1 MPAKAIAQTSDALL
15 GMITGMGQTQLQVDA
30 AEMAK
35 IARHQENPKKLK
47 RVQQIQ
53 KLCIDMAIDIV
64 KGGEGG
70 LFVIGDTKHFS
81 TLFPNFFEGQAINV
95 FDKGMNKVLVKLGMI
110 DGAVVID
117 STGKILAYGAHLSRQ
132 SPLQGHGTRHAAAK
146 GISTQPG
153 ITAVLASQEGKVV
166 RIFKNGVQLIEINP
180 YTKGVDSQMDKIV
193 SFINRPEAALVTG
206 AAVGSTVL
214 GVALL
219 PGIVVFAGSYYIAN
233 KIFNIAKDSKKNEQQ
248 K

>member
-1 MPAKAIAQTSDALL
+1 MPTKALAKTSDTFLS
-15 GMITGMGQTQLQVDA
+15 MITGTGQTQLQMDA
-30 AEMAK
+30 KEFAK
-35 IARHQENPKKLK
+35 LTKITESPKKLK

-64 KGGEGG
+64 KAGEGG
-70 LFVIGDTKHFS
+70 LFVIGETKHFS
-81 TLFPNFFEGQAINV
+81 TLFPNFFEGQNVTV
-95 FDKGMNKVLVKLGMI
+95 FDKGMNKVLVKLGQI
-110 DGAVVID
+110 DGAVVIN
-117 STGKILAYGAHLSRQ
+117 SAGKILAYGAHLSRQ

-180 YTKGVDSQMDKIV
+180 YTKGVETQMDKVV

-214 GVALL
+214 GIALL

-233 KIFNIAKDSKKNEQQ
+233 KIFNFAKDAKKQ

>member
-1 MPAKAIAQTSDALL
+1 MPSKVISQTSDALL

-30 AEMAK
+30 KEFAKMATT
-35 IARHQENPKKLK
+35 IENPKKLK
-47 RVQQIQ
+47 KIQQIQ

-64 KGGEGG
+64 KAGEGG
-70 LFVIGDTKHFS
+70 LFVIGETKHFS
-81 TLFPNFFEGQAINV
+81 TLFPNFFEGQNISV
-95 FDKGMNKVLVKLGMI
+95 FDKGMNKVLVKLGQI
-110 DGAVVID
+110 DGAVVIN
-117 STGKILAYGAHLSRQ
+117 SSGKILAYGAHLSRQ
-132 SPLQGHGTRHAAAK
+132 APLQGHGTRHAAAK

-180 YTKGVDSQMDKIV
+180 YTKGVETQMDKVV

-233 KIFNIAKDSKKNEQQ
+233 KIFNFAKDAKKN
-248 K
+248 